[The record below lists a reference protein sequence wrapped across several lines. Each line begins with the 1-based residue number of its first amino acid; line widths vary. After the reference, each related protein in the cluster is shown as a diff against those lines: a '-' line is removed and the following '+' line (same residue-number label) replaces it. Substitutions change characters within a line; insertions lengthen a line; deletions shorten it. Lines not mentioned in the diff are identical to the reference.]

1 MQWLGDIETPK
12 CSHLP
17 SWYIFTASSSG
28 LKYTFTVYSLSL
40 VLSKHFQLLFVK
52 GEIMFC
58 DSHIIILIT
67 IMINIRLQISANRK
81 HPYSCQAVFR
91 LQYKELSQASTIHHL
106 PTLEE
111 IQSVSRIFT
120 YFSRF
125 WYFDISRCC
134 PCHWNEILVHCAPEA
149 MVASPANPSLVRTTN
164 RKSLDWQRH
173 KIPAPYDWKYWTHG
187 IKLWYIKWNLLDE
200 KSLERE
206 LVGLGNRFCM
216 LSN

>member
-81 HPYSCQAVFR
+81 HPYSSGYNIKSSVKPVQSTTSPHWKKFNLFHVF
-91 LQYKELSQASTIHHL
+91 SH
-106 PTLEE
+106 
-111 IQSVSRIFT
+111 IFHG
-120 YFSRF
+120 
-125 WYFDISRCC
+125 FDILIFRVAA
-134 PCHWNEILVHCAPEA
+134 LVTEMRFLYIVRLRQWLRHQQIPPWWERLIG
-149 MVASPANPSLVRTTN
+149 NP
-164 RKSLDWQRH
+164 
-173 KIPAPYDWKYWTHG
+173 
-187 IKLWYIKWNLLDE
+187 
-200 KSLERE
+200 
-206 LVGLGNRFCM
+206 
-216 LSN
+216 